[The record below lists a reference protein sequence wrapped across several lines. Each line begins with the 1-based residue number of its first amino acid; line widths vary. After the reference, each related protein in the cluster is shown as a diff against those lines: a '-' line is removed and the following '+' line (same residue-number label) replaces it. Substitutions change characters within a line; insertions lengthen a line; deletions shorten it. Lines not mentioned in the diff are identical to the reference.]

1 MRSPVSRLRQRSIIH
16 NQMQIAGQGIGNG
29 QSKIE
34 SSPRHQHNLNPAR
47 RRFRNRFR
55 ISLGYLGLAVQQSSV
70 NIHGNQFD
78 GHVPILPR
86 PAARRHS
93 LYVILPLRQKGTDL
107 TDRLYYHDSFLRE
120 FDATVVSCTPDG
132 PRWKVILNKTAF
144 YPTSGGQPHDL
155 GTLGDAQV
163 VEVVD
168 VPNTGAP
175 NAARSD
181 VSSPGDPHHVV
192 HYTTAEVPAGP
203 IHGQIDWPRRLDHMQ
218 QHTAQHLL
226 SAAFI
231 ELFGLQTVSFHL
243 GKEISTIDLAAPS
256 VVPRQIE
263 TAGRRANEIIFENR
277 PVVIR
282 FGTAQELAES
292 GIRKKVDREGILRAI
307 EIETFDRQPCGG
319 THLASTG
326 QAGLILLRKLE
337 RTRENSRIEFVAG
350 YRALAAA
357 RADFAT
363 LTQAATQLSC
373 ALQDVPAGI
382 TKNIEERRANTSAV
396 KRLEE
401 RLATLEAQALLQ
413 QNPEA
418 QVFALAAA
426 PNAGASSSA
435 SATIRLIVAT
445 PPDATPAYLA
455 LLAAKLT
462 TEKNVI
468 ALLASRESGH
478 VVAARSADLTQDIGV
493 TLRESL
499 QEFQGKGGGAKHF
512 AQGALPDPTQTDAFI
527 TTAKSRLRTP

>member
-1 MRSPVSRLRQRSIIH
+1 MRLTIPRFRQRSIIH
-16 NQMQIAGQGIGNG
+16 DQMQIAGQGIGNR
-29 QSKIE
+29 QSKIK
-34 SSPRHQHNLNPAR
+34 SPPGHQHNLNPAR

-55 ISLGYLGLAVQQSSV
+55 ISLRYLGLAVQQSSV
-70 NIHGNQFD
+70 YIHGNQFD
-78 GHVPILPR
+78 GHLPILPR
-86 PAARRHS
+86 PGVRRHT
-93 LYVILPLRQKGTDL
+93 LYAILALHQKGTDL
-107 TDRLYYHDSFLRE
+107 TDRLYYHDAFLRE
-120 FDATVVSCTPDG
+120 FDATVVSCEQEG

-163 VEVVD
+163 VEVID
-168 VPNTGAP
+168 IP
-175 NAARSD
+175 NAAT
-181 VSSPGDPHHVV
+181 PNDPHHVV
-192 HYTTAEVPAGP
+192 HYTTAEVPPGP
-203 IHGQIDWPRRLDHMQ
+203 VHGQIDWPRRLDHMQ

-231 ELFGLQTVSFHL
+231 ELFNFQTVSFHL

-256 VVPRQIE
+256 VVPRQLE
-263 TAGRRANEIIFENR
+263 TAERRTNEIIFEDR
-277 PVVIR
+277 PVEIR
-282 FGTAQELAES
+282 FGTARELAES

-307 EIETFDRQPCGG
+307 DIEGFDRQPCGG

-337 RTRENSRIEFVAG
+337 RTREHSRIEFVAG
-350 YRALAAA
+350 YRALTAA

-363 LTQAATQLSC
+363 LAQAATQLSC

-382 TKNIEERRANTSAV
+382 TKNIADRRANSSAI
-396 KRLEE
+396 KRLEK

-413 QNPEA
+413 QNPQA
-418 QVFALAAA
+418 PVPSPSTASLA
-426 PNAGASSSA
+426 P
-435 SATIRLIVAT
+435 IRVIVAT

-468 ALLASRESGH
+468 AMLLSRETGH
-478 VVAARSADLTQDIGV
+478 VVAARSADLTQDIGA

-499 QEFQGKGGGAKHF
+499 KEFQGKGGGAKHF
-512 AQGALPDPTQTDAFI
+512 AQGQLPSPAQQADIFI
-527 TTAKSRLRTP
+527 TATKTRLTNS